1 MLNGTVEPL
10 LNLSSSTNRLKSTMK
25 TNGSSSTNNNDIS
38 SKRSTMKTSSPSS
51 SIGILSS
58 MNSNN
63 NNNNSSINNDNRIKF
78 VDMLV
83 CGSCQQDFQLS
94 DIIKFIEHKAICGN
108 KENKRKIP
116 YFLSQRRQ
124 RKGDNDDED
133 DDYDD
138 DDDEDNEIDDEDKS
152 QLSTNSSGNENEHD
166 THHSHH
172 HHQMTLKKQSTLSK
186 VLVDAGANTLNSTNE
201 PYNFECS
208 QCGDVYSTAWYLIQH
223 YQRMHG
229 IKMYSTCL
237 NENPSVNNNNNN
249 NNNNPIASMNTS
261 SLSSDTS
268 MLNIDL
274 SLLEAA
280 LKNVTSSNRSLTSS
294 TTFASNQLIAAANAT
309 RSAQK
314 QQHHHQ
320 QQQQQS
326 HSSRATTDS
335 GYLSAGAHS
344 KISVPLSTFNSPS
357 LNPTYPSLLQEVA
370 HRSTSIVKLLTEAAK
385 QQSSKTSE
393 KDKTTNDAIS
403 ITDTQFLTPKA
414 IDVTTTRV
422 ENDSNNNVHSYG
434 STTHNTRRQ
443 KRRRPTD
450 SGQSDEYEQKRSI
463 PSAVVP
469 SRRPSAS
476 STRSVCFSS
485 SEDEPGTLIS
495 YQPELNKNKTN
506 TIQTS
511 IQQPSSQSQRKRHQR
526 KPTRLSNGMT
536 QQQQQQQQPLNISIK
551 NEPSTADDNRLLIKK
566 KTGLLV
572 TNSGNSSNENYQW
585 FHQAF
590 RSMVS
595 SNDADSPIQLD
606 SSPPP
611 SSSIIKSGTGLVPAR
626 SSSSLSSTPPSSTSI
641 LNLSTTSG
649 TNNNNNTGDQ
659 NMIDHSQSSLY
670 GKTSHQ
676 TRVTN
681 QTNLNGGHVS
691 SPNSQRVIKR
701 DRRNDTCEFC
711 GKVFKNCS
719 NLTVHRRS
727 HTGEKP
733 YKCELCAYA
742 CAQSSKLTRHMKTH
756 GRDGNEAFHCRYC
769 SMPFSV
775 ASTLEKHMRRCERNP
790 QILAVF
796 KQQQQQHLLANR
808 TGSNRRSTN
817 DIKSEY
823 SIDDSDEI
831 IANDYSSFA
840 EIIDEQHDL
849 GVEEDDDEID
859 LNEESEHASNEQ
871 S

>member
-1 MLNGTVEPL
+1 M
-10 LNLSSSTNRLKSTMK
+10 MK

-38 SKRSTMKTSSPSS
+38 SKRLTMKTSSSSSS

-58 MNSNN
+58 MNS
-63 NNNNSSINNDNRIKF
+63 NNNSSINNDNRIKF

-138 DDDEDNEIDDEDKS
+138 DDDEDNEIDDEDKT

-172 HHQMTLKKQSTLSK
+172 HQVVLKKQSTSSK

-237 NENPSVNNNNNN
+237 NENPSINNNNN
-249 NNNNPIASMNTS
+249 NNNNPIVSMNNS

-314 QQHHHQ
+314 QQHHHHHQ
-320 QQQQQS
+320 QQQQQQLQ
-326 HSSRATTDS
+326 SSRATTDS
-335 GYLSAGAHS
+335 GCLSSGAHS
-344 KISVPLSTFNSPS
+344 KINVPLSTFNSPS

-370 HRSTSIVKLLTEAAK
+370 HRSSSIVKLLTEAAK

-403 ITDTQFLTPKA
+403 ITDTQFLAPKA

-422 ENDSNNNVHSYG
+422 ENDSNNNVHSYKG
-434 STTHNTRRQ
+434 TTHNTRRQ

-450 SGQSDEYEQKRSI
+450 SGQSDEYEQKRPI

-469 SRRPSAS
+469 SRRLSAS
-476 STRSVCFSS
+476 SARSVCFSS

-495 YQPELNKNKTN
+495 YQHELNKNKTN
-506 TIQTS
+506 TIETS

-536 QQQQQQQQPLNISIK
+536 QQQQLLNISIK
-551 NEPSTADDNRLLIKK
+551 NEPSTTDDNRLLIKK

-572 TNSGNSSNENYQW
+572 TNSGNPSNENYQW
-585 FHQAF
+585 LHQAF

-595 SNDADSPIQLD
+595 SNDTDSPIQLD

-611 SSSIIKSGTGLVPAR
+611 SSSIIKSGTGLVSTR
-626 SSSSLSSTPPSSTSI
+626 SSPSLSSTPPSSTSI
-641 LNLSTTSG
+641 LNLSTASG
-649 TNNNNNTGDQ
+649 TTNNNNNNNNNTGDQ
-659 NMIDHSQSSLY
+659 NMIDHSQSSLHE
-670 GKTSHQ
+670 KTSHQ

-681 QTNLNGGHVS
+681 QTNSNSGHVS
-691 SPNSQRVIKR
+691 SPNSQRLIKR

-796 KQQQQQHLLANR
+796 KQQQQQQQHSLANR

-817 DIKSEY
+817 DIKNEY

-859 LNEESEHASNEQ
+859 LNEESEHTSNEQ